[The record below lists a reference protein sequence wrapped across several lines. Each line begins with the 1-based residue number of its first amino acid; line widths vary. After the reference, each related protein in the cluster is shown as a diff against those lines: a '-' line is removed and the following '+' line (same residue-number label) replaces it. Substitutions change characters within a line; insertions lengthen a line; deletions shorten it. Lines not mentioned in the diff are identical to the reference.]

1 MDEKKKHAYYLFLPK
16 VASSEPYLIPYEQD
30 FENILE
36 ALDAMKNN
44 IQSLGLKASIP
55 STMEFK
61 SINESDKTLTLY
73 LNNPSSMENNQSTIY
88 TIEAILL
95 TAKDFNFNAVKIEN
109 ASIPNVGKFILN
121 NEIEVPIAV
130 NKQMIE

>member
-1 MDEKKKHAYYLFLPK
+1 MDEKKKHAYYLFFPK